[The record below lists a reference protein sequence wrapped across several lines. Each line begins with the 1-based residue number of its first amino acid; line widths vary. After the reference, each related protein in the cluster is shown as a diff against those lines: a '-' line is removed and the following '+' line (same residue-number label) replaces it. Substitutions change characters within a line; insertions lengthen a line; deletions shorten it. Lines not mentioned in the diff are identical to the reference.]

1 VASKYQATTRIPDMV
16 VTTVGRVTVMRMIML
31 MRRMTIMVMM
41 SEFLYLFYSLIHDI
55 FDTLYVYVV
64 ICDGHEIL

>member
-1 VASKYQATTRIPDMV
+1 
-16 VTTVGRVTVMRMIML
+16 ML

-41 SEFLYLFYSLIHDI
+41 SELLYLFYSLIHDI